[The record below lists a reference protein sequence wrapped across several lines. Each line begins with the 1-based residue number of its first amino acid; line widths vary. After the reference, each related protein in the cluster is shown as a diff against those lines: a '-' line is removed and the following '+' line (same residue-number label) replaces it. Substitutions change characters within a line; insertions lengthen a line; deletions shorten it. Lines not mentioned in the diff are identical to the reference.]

1 MASEVKK
8 ILRTIRKKKPFVLNI
23 LNYFPMELIA
33 SGLRSIGIHPFMS
46 NAEQE
51 IDELLNL
58 ASAVVINLGKLDD
71 EFIKLCYYICQ
82 SANVNNKPIILDPVG
97 TGISHYRTETALSF
111 IKKHKISVV
120 RGYSNELES
129 LLTEKITIPNGHN
142 PLEEEVLANARKLS
156 EKYDLA
162 LVVSG
167 KFNTVI
173 DANKIDKF
181 NFDSTLLQK
190 VAGIDSLLSAIIGG
204 FHTVENDRFTAA
216 RSAIEFYGNCVG
228 SVSTRAR
235 GPASLK
241 TELIDKLYINSLE
254 AMDW

>member
-1 MASEVKK
+1 MVSEVKK
-8 ILRTIRKKKPFVLNI
+8 ILKAIRKKRPFVLNI
-23 LNYFPMELIA
+23 LNYYPMELIA

-51 IDELLNL
+51 VDELLDL
-58 ASAVVINLGKLDD
+58 ASAVVINIGKLDD
-71 EFIKLCYYICQ
+71 KFIKLCYHICQ
-82 SANVNNKPIILDPVG
+82 SANANNKPIILDPVG
-97 TGISHYRTETALSF
+97 TGVSHYRTDTALSF
-111 IKKHKISVV
+111 IKNHKISVV

-129 LLTEKITIPNGHN
+129 LLTEKITVPNDNN
-142 PLEEEVLANARKLS
+142 PLDEQVLTNAKKLS
-156 EKYDLA
+156 EKYDLVV
-162 LVVSG
+162 VVSG

-173 DANKIDKF
+173 DSNKIDKF

-204 FHTVENDRFTAA
+204 FHTVEKDRFTAA
-216 RSAIEFYGNCVG
+216 RSAVEFYGNCVG